1 MAAKD
6 IILCH
11 ILLCGCMRHEGIK
24 TEKGLR
30 RVTLFSD
37 SDRIQTCNRL
47 IRSQVLYSVELR
59 SHFLV
64 AMQMYGEKW
73 LLANLFSV
81 FSLRFLSL
89 REYSSLRY
97 ALLGSGLW
105 SGFGGRKRK
114 DRRAVAV
121 CMRRCHTG
129 AYRSRISPVVRYLLP
144 ETSRLSLPLTH
155 TRMVMSVVSS
165 SQRASIPKTVGPVL
179 NDDS

>member
-59 SHFLV
+59 SHSLV
-64 AMQMYGEKW
+64 AS
-73 LLANLFSV
+73 ANVRRKMVTCKFIFCF

-89 REYSSLRY
+89 REYSSLPQV
-97 ALLGSGLW
+97 LLGPDI
-105 SGFGGRKRK
+105 GGWKRK

-121 CMRRCHTG
+121 CMRRCRTG